1 MEGWV
6 NLGTAGKVQQPVP
19 KTAYRSNCRDKR
31 TDGGSNPQPGT
42 PALDHC
48 ALLGQVGV
56 RNLARVT
63 TQQRGLG
70 IELTTIELQVERP
83 SR

>member
-1 MEGWV
+1 M
-6 NLGTAGKVQQPVP
+6 P

-31 TDGGSNPQPGT
+31 TDCGSHPQPGT
-42 PALDHC
+42 PVLDHC

-63 TQQRGLG
+63 INLHRSGKGRLRRHTS
-70 IELTTIELQVERP
+70 VEMAGALVSETR
-83 SR
+83 